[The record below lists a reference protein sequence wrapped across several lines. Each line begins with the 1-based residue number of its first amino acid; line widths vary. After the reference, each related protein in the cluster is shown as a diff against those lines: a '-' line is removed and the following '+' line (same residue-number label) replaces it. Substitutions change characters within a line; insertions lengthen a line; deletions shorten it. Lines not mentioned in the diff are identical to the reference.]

1 MLGSLRSFLPY
12 HVYGEFR
19 ARRLLYQLRERE
31 ARLDADDPEARRL
44 RDLIAHLESLN
55 LLCLHNKYLHL
66 SPDVTVEDL
75 IEEAKWR
82 ISPYLEEDQ
91 LILTPEARA
100 ELQSAIRAARKD
112 YLETWRL
119 WITAVGVVIALLAL
133 ILGQWGKVK

>member
-1 MLGSLRSFLPY
+1 
-12 HVYGEFR
+12 
-19 ARRLLYQLRERE
+19 
-31 ARLDADDPEARRL
+31 
-44 RDLIAHLESLN
+44 LESLN